1 MATRARL
8 FVPQEKLGP
17 LVVLDGAEHHYLVH
31 VLRLRPGAQVT
42 LLDGQGSQA
51 DALVTEV
58 AEHVITLSASPVVHA
73 SCDPV
78 QLWLL
83 CGLLKGDKQDFVIQ
97 KATELGVHHIVPVKC
112 QYSVV
117 QVSDDKA
124 DAKRR
129 RWLEIAR
136 HAAQQCRR
144 PDVPTVSVPLSLA
157 DALSQAEGQKLLL
170 FEGSAPPLG
179 QVLDSRTNADRP
191 RAVSMLIGP
200 EGGLHKDEVALAT
213 EQGFSVVSLGP
224 RILRAETAVVAT
236 LAVVSHHLHLQ
247 GASLDP
253 SK

>member
-1 MATRARL
+1 
-8 FVPQEKLGP
+8 
-17 LVVLDGAEHHYLVH
+17 
-31 VLRLRPGAQVT
+31 
-42 LLDGQGSQA
+42 
-51 DALVTEV
+51 
-58 AEHVITLSASPVVHA
+58 
-73 SCDPV
+73 
-78 QLWLL
+78 
-83 CGLLKGDKQDFVIQ
+83 
-97 KATELGVHHIVPVKC
+97 VPVKC

-179 QVLDSRTNADRP
+179 QVLDSRTNADSP

>member
-8 FVPQEKLGP
+8 FVPQERLGP

-31 VLRLRPGAQVT
+31 VLRLRPGALVT
-42 LLDGQGSQA
+42 LLDGNGRQA
-51 DALVTEV
+51 DARVTEV
-58 AEHVITLSASPVVHA
+58 AEHVITLSASPAV
-73 SCDPV
+73 DTQPEKTR
-78 QLWLL
+78 LRLL

-124 DAKRR
+124 EAKRR

-144 PDVPTVSVPLSLA
+144 PDVPTVSVPLPLS
-157 DALSQAEGQKLLL
+157 DALAQADGQKLLL

-179 QVLDSRTNADRP
+179 QVLGPLSDAEGART
-191 RAVSMLIGP
+191 VSMLIGP
-200 EGGLHKDEVALAT
+200 EGGLHKDEVALAASC
-213 EQGFSVVSLGP
+213 GFSVVSLGP
-224 RILRAETAVVAT
+224 LVLRAETAVVAT

-253 SK
+253 SE